1 MDLKKL
7 SKALLSSDS
16 ISSLSSLTGTDSK
29 DVTGVLAQ
37 ALPALLSGAGNQA
50 KDKNT
55 AEGFVSA
62 LAQHAK
68 DDTTDLSKFMGNV
81 DLKDGAKIISHLLG
95 SDKDEVIGDIS
106 KKTGVSAKDTG
117 NILSAIAP
125 LLMSL
130 LGQQKDEDED
140 KDSGV
145 DGLLGALLDNVD
157 VGSLLTGLLTDN
169 ASDDEDEKDKD
180 RKKKKKAG
188 SSIDAGKLIGSLL
201 GGLKK

>member
-16 ISSLSSLTGTDSK
+16 ISGLSNLTGTDSK
-29 DVTGVLAQ
+29 DITGVLAQ
-37 ALPALLSGAGNQA
+37 ALPALLNGANNQA
-50 KDKNT
+50 KDKDT
-55 AEGFVSA
+55 VEGFASA

-68 DDTTDLSKFMGNV
+68 DDTTDLSKFIGNV
-81 DLKDGAKIISHLLG
+81 DLKDGSKIISHLLG

-106 KKTGVSAKDTG
+106 RKTGVSAKDTG

-130 LGQQKDEDED
+130 LGQQTDEDED

-145 DGLLGALLDNVD
+145 EGLLGSLLGNVD

-169 ASDDEDEKDKD
+169 ASDDDDDDKDKD
-180 RKKKKKAG
+180 KKKKKAG

-201 GGLKK
+201 SGLKK